1 MWISLIL
8 EVQEKANVFEDRNEN
23 FSTASKYLHDADR
36 KFKIEDDVKNEN
48 YSEKVSNNGK
58 IIIII

>member
-1 MWISLIL
+1 M
-8 EVQEKANVFEDRNEN
+8 QEKANVFEDRNEN

-48 YSEKVSNNGK
+48 YSEKVSKNGK
-58 IIIII
+58 IIIIII

>member
-23 FSTASKYLHDADR
+23 FSTASKLHDADR
-36 KFKIEDDVKNEN
+36 KSKIEDCVKNEN
-48 YSEKVSNNGK
+48 YSEKVSKNGKK
-58 IIIII
+58 IIIGF